1 MEALSS
7 HEINHNL
14 RQRGPAQKTEVPG
27 HEAEK
32 GPEFHFLPDLTES
45 PQFSS
50 MESMMHYSHFKED
63 ESCSERVSNLVKVT
77 QQ

>member
-14 RQRGPAQKTEVPG
+14 RQRRPAQKTEVPG
-27 HEAEK
+27 DEAEK

-45 PQFSS
+45 PRFSS
-50 MESMMHYSHFKED
+50 MESMMHYPHFKED